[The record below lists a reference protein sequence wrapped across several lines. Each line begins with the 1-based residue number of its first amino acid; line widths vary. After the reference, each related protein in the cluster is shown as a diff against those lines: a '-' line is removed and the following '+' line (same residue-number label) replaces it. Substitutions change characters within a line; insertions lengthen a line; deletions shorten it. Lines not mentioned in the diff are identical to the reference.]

1 MVCDTDTAK
10 FGTASTNALARLVFP
25 APEGADKMNNVPC
38 FIKPVASNN
47 CKVVRETQYV
57 GLHLLLDTLHLL
69 LAVRLFNVL
78 HLFAHLLN
86 EHFELDGPVSNTDI
100 G

>member
-38 FIKPVASNN
+38 FI
-47 CKVVRETQYV
+47 VRETQYV

-86 EHFELDGPVSNTDI
+86 EHFEFDGPVSNTDI